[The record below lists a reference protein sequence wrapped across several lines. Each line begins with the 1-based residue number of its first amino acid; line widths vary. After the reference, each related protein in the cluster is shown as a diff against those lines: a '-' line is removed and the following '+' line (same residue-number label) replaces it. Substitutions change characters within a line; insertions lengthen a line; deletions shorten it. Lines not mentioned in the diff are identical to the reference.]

1 MRSGQVGATPTAVA
15 HRLSLVGSDS
25 AACPAGAAPSC
36 RAVLEGP
43 WVVIPFP
50 VGPVALVRSGPDPAV
65 VRVGSAES
73 ENQARVFGEAT

>member
-1 MRSGQVGATPTAVA
+1 MPCS
-15 HRLSLVGSDS
+15 
-25 AACPAGAAPSC
+25 
-36 RAVLEGP
+36 AVLEGP

-73 ENQARVFGEAT
+73 EKQARVFGEAT